1 MAGWDV
7 TAGTMPLV
15 ALPGML
21 YAGGR
26 MWLHRRGIG
35 WPISRDIAFSGGLL
49 CVVAAGMS
57 PIAEADEQ
65 FPVHVIQHLLLGMA
79 APVGFALAAPITLAL
94 RCSPLRI
101 RVLLV
106 GVLSSSV
113 VRRVSWAPVGAA
125 LSVGLMWPLY
135 LTGLYHQSLDHPLLH
150 DLIHAHMLSSGC
162 LFAFAMISPDPIRG
176 RGSHRIRLVTLFMA
190 LAAHDI
196 LGKYLY
202 VHAADLAGA
211 HPGTGSAASWQLG
224 AQWMWYGGD
233 GLDVA
238 LAVVFCAG
246 WYAAAGRELARDR
259 RRAQLRTAVR

>member
-7 TAGTMPLV
+7 TPGTLPLG

-21 YAGGR
+21 YAGAR
-26 MWLHRRGIG
+26 MWLHRRGTG
-35 WPISRDIAFSGGLL
+35 GASCRDIAFSGRLL
-49 CVVAAGMS
+49 CVVAAVMS

-101 RVLLV
+101 RALLV
-106 GVLSSSV
+106 GVLSSGV
-113 VRRVSWAPVGAA
+113 VRRLSWAPVGAA

-135 LTGLYHQSLDHPLLH
+135 LTGLYRQSLDHPMLH
-150 DLIHAHMLSSGC
+150 DLIHAHMLLSGC
-162 LFAFAMISPDPIRG
+162 LFAFAMIGPDPIRG
-176 RGSHRIRLVTLFMA
+176 RGSRRIRLATLFMA

-202 VHAADLAGA
+202 VHAAELVATHPDAGS
-211 HPGTGSAASWQLG
+211 TASWRLG
-224 AQWMWYGGD
+224 AQWM
-233 GLDVA
+233 
-238 LAVVFCAG
+238 
-246 WYAAAGRELARDR
+246 
-259 RRAQLRTAVR
+259 